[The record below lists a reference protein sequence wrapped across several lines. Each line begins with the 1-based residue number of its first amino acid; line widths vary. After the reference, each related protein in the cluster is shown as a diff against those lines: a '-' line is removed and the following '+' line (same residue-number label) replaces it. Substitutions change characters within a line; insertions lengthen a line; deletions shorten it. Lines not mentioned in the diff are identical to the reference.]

1 MPNKYLELEE
11 QINRMLDFSK
21 SGGTP
26 KYDDVEKLIKEA
38 KNIYPN
44 DLKWKSYRYQLNV
57 LSSTLDIHQ

>member
-11 QINRMLDFSK
+11 QINRILDFSK
-21 SGGTP
+21 SGGKP
-26 KYDDVEKLIKEA
+26 KYDVVEKLIKQA

-44 DLKWKSYRYQLNV
+44 DPKWKSYRYQLNY